1 MSWTPGTTGRERLE
15 GRSENSGALFG
26 LSEFRPVGIWGALG
40 TWLGKYLV
48 RRVLQKQNCGAAW
61 GMRLVSMMPG
71 GKDLLT
77 QPQFFLG
84 IWGRSQVSV
93 ELPASVQIGPRVR
106 PVCFTNVADVTAHFS
121 L

>member
-1 MSWTPGTTGRERLE
+1 
-15 GRSENSGALFG
+15 
-26 LSEFRPVGIWGALG
+26 
-40 TWLGKYLV
+40 
-48 RRVLQKQNCGAAW
+48 
-61 GMRLVSMMPG
+61 MMPG

-106 PVCFTNVADVTAHFS
+106 PVCFTNVETEAQMWPMLLRISACDFLTCSYWAF
-121 L
+121 